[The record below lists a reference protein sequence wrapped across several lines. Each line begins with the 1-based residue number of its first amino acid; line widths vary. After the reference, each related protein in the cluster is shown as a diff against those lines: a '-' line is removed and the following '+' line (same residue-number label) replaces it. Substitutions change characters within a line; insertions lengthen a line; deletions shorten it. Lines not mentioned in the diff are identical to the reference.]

1 MQCELHNQAPVLIVV
16 TLVASCQLPQKLDS
30 NKPLQN
36 KICQT
41 VENCSICFNDI
52 VAPHFS
58 LPWIAEI
65 AHCMKAVHNFWID
78 GLYSD
83 CENEK

>member
-1 MQCELHNQAPVLIVV
+1 LG
-16 TLVASCQLPQKLDS
+16 
-30 NKPLQN
+30 LQQTTYE

-41 VENCSICFNDI
+41 VENCSILFHGI
-52 VAPHFS
+52 VAPQLL

-65 AHCMKAVHNFWID
+65 AHCMKAVHNFWIN
-78 GLYSD
+78 GLYLD